1 MNTEQK
7 FDISTPQ
14 REELSYLL
22 MICDCLSRRY
32 SDNGGEHSL
41 RLAKVI
47 ENSVERVRELFS
59 L

>member
-7 FDISTPQ
+7 FDISIPQ
-14 REELSYLL
+14 REELEKLL
-22 MICDCLSRRY
+22 MICDCLNRRY
-32 SDNGGEHSL
+32 SLNGGEHSL

-47 ENSVERVRELFS
+47 EDSAERVRELFS